1 MPPIVAVPR
10 LAASSA
16 PSPAW
21 RRLALVLAC
30 ALLAACAQKP
40 LAQAQSAGDEDDD
53 EDEPGVSATAQA
65 PAPPAA
71 LPPLV
76 LPDLELSG
84 AMLYEFLL
92 AEVALQR
99 GNVGLAAQA
108 YVDLAKKTRDPRVAK
123 RATEIALYARMSDL
137 ATESARIWLETE
149 PQSPQA
155 LQTLTSLLVNTN
167 RLDEAR
173 PYLRSLLVAGGRSPA
188 DGFLQLG
195 RVLGNNPD
203 KAAALRTIE
212 ELAAPYPALPEAKF
226 AIAQAAVAAGQ
237 DALALTRIR
246 EAAALRPAWE
256 LPAIF
261 EAQLLQKTSV
271 SAARERLAAFLK
283 LNPTAR
289 EARMSYAR
297 ALVAEKKLPE
307 ARAEFQRLLSDHPDN
322 ADVVYAVGLLA
333 FQLNDYAAA
342 RQSLERLLTMNFRDR
357 NTVRMYLGQ
366 IAEEEKKYPDALRRY
381 AEVTRGEQYFNA
393 QLRTAQVLSKQGGL
407 DAARAHLRQVAAAN
421 AQQKGQLVLA
431 EAALLRDAKREREAF
446 DLVAAALGEQPE
458 NPDLLYDYAML
469 AEKIDRVDAME
480 TSLRKLISL
489 RPDHAHAYNALGY
502 SLADRNL
509 RLPEAKQLIEKG
521 LSLSP
526 NDAFIIDSMGW
537 VFYRMGDLK
546 TAIEYLRR
554 AYSMRPDAEI
564 AAHLGEVLWANGDR
578 AEAEKIWRDGM
589 EKHPGNETIA
599 STIKRLKP

>member
-1 MPPIVAVPR
+1 MPSFAAVPR
-10 LAASSA
+10 FPASLAAL
-16 PSPAW
+16 PAW

-40 LAQAQSAGDEDDD
+40 LKQAQSADQDDDDDD
-53 EDEPGVSATAQA
+53 EQSTSAPATAA
-65 PAPPAA
+65 APPAA
-71 LPPLV
+71 MSPLNLPNM
-76 LPDLELSG
+76 ELSG
-84 AMLYEFLL
+84 GILYEFLL

-123 RATEIALYARMSDL
+123 RATEIALYARMSDV

-155 LQTLTSLLVNTN
+155 LQTLTGLLVSNN
-167 RLDEAR
+167 RIDEAR
-173 PYLRSLLVAGGRSPA
+173 PYLKSLLVSGGRSPA
-188 DGFLQLG
+188 EGFMQLG
-195 RVLGNNPD
+195 RILGGNPD
-203 KAAALRTIE
+203 KAATLRTVQ
-212 ELAAPYPALPEAKF
+212 ELAQPYPALPEAKF
-226 AIAQAAVAAGQ
+226 AVAQSAVAAGD
-237 DALALTRIR
+237 DALSLAQIR
-246 EAAALRPAWE
+246 EAARLRPDWE
-256 LPAIF
+256 LAAIF

-283 LNPTAR
+283 LNPKAR

-297 ALVAEKKLPE
+297 ALVAEQKLPE
-307 ARAEFQRLLSDHPDN
+307 ARAEFQRLLSENPDN
-322 ADVVYAVGLLA
+322 PDVVYAVGLLA
-333 FQLNDYAAA
+333 FQLNDYPAA

-366 IAEEEKKYPDALRRY
+366 IAEEEKNYPDALRRY
-381 AEVTRGEQYFNA
+381 GEVTRGEQYFNA
-393 QLRTAQVLSKQGGL
+393 QLRYAQVLAKQGGL
-407 DAARAHLRQVAAAN
+407 DAARTHLRQVVAADP
-421 AQQKGQLVLA
+421 QQKGQLVLA

-446 DLVAAALGEQPE
+446 DLVAGALGEQPE

-480 TSLRKLISL
+480 TSLRKLIVL

-502 SLADRNL
+502 SLADRNQ

-521 LSLSP
+521 LALSP

-537 VFYRMGDLK
+537 VFYRMGDNK

-554 AYSMRPDAEI
+554 AYAMRPDAEI

-578 AEAEKIWRDGM
+578 SEAEKIWRDAM
-589 EKHPGNETIA
+589 EKNPGNETIA

>member
-1 MPPIVAVPR
+1 MSPFAAVSRPVA
-10 LAASSA
+10 AAAA
-16 PSPAW
+16 PAGW
-21 RRLALVLAC
+21 RQLALVLAC

-40 LAQAQSAGDEDDD
+40 VKQAQSGEQDDDDDD
-53 EDEPGVSATAQA
+53 EQSVSAPAVAA
-65 PAPPAA
+65 PAAA
-71 LPPLV
+71 LPPLN
-76 LPDLELSG
+76 LPNMELSG
-84 AMLYEFLL
+84 GMLYEFLL

-99 GNVGLAAQA
+99 GNVGLSAQA

-123 RATEIALYARMSDL
+123 RATEIALYARMADV
-137 ATESARIWLETE
+137 ATESARLWLETE

-155 LQTLTSLLVNTN
+155 LQTLTGLLVSAN

-173 PYLRSLLVAGGRSPA
+173 PYLKSLLVSGGRSPA
-188 DGFLQLG
+188 EGFLQLG
-195 RVLGNNPD
+195 RVLGGNPD
-203 KAAALRTIE
+203 KAATLATIQ
-212 ELAAPYPALPEAKF
+212 ELAAPFPALPEAKF
-226 AIAQAAVAAGQ
+226 AVAQAAVAASQ
-237 DALALTRIR
+237 DALALTQIR
-246 EAAALRPAWE
+246 EASRLRPDWE
-256 LPAIF
+256 LAAIF

-283 LNPTAR
+283 LNPKAR

-297 ALVAEKKLPE
+297 ALVAEQKLPE
-307 ARAEFQRLLSDHPDN
+307 ARAEFQRLLKEFPDN

-333 FQLNDYAAA
+333 FQLNDYPAA

-357 NTVRMYLGQ
+357 NIVRMYLGQ

-381 AEVTRGEQYFNA
+381 GEVTRGEQYFNA
-393 QLRTAQVLSKQGGL
+393 QLRYAQVLARQGSL
-407 DAARAHLRQVAAAN
+407 DAARAHLRQVVAVDV
-421 AQQKGQLVLA
+421 QQKGQLVLA

-446 DLVAAALGEQPE
+446 DLVAGALGEQPD

-480 TSLRKLISL
+480 TSLRKLIVL

-502 SLADRNL
+502 SLADRNQ

-521 LSLSP
+521 LSLAP

-537 VFYRMGDLK
+537 VFFRMGDNK

-554 AYSMRPDAEI
+554 AYAMRPDAEI

-578 AEAEKIWRDGM
+578 VEAEKIWRDAM
-589 EKHPGNETIA
+589 EKNPGNETIA
-599 STIKRLKP
+599 STIKRLMH

>member
-1 MPPIVAVPR
+1 
-10 LAASSA
+10 
-16 PSPAW
+16 
-21 RRLALVLAC
+21 
-30 ALLAACAQKP
+30 
-40 LAQAQSAGDEDDD
+40 
-53 EDEPGVSATAQA
+53 
-65 PAPPAA
+65 
-71 LPPLV
+71 
-76 LPDLELSG
+76 
-84 AMLYEFLL
+84 
-92 AEVALQR
+92 
-99 GNVGLAAQA
+99 
-108 YVDLAKKTRDPRVAK
+108 
-123 RATEIALYARMSDL
+123 
-137 ATESARIWLETE
+137 
-149 PQSPQA
+149 
-155 LQTLTSLLVNTN
+155 
-167 RLDEAR
+167 
-173 PYLRSLLVAGGRSPA
+173 
-188 DGFLQLG
+188 
-195 RVLGNNPD
+195 
-203 KAAALRTIE
+203 
-212 ELAAPYPALPEAKF
+212 
-226 AIAQAAVAAGQ
+226 
-237 DALALTRIR
+237 
-246 EAAALRPAWE
+246 
-256 LPAIF
+256 
-261 EAQLLQKTSV
+261 
-271 SAARERLAAFLK
+271 
-283 LNPTAR
+283 
-289 EARMSYAR
+289 MSYAR